1 MTLGFRLIF
10 LVAEGQISDYIF
22 YEVIYIIRLY
32 ILLDI

>member
-1 MTLGFRLIF
+1 MTLGFHLIF
-10 LVAEGQISDYIF
+10 LVVEGKISDYIF